1 MNDVF
6 ARTSFLQ
13 GANASY
19 LAELY
24 AEYQENPS
32 SLDPEWR
39 EFFAS
44 LDDDAHS
51 VFAEARG
58 PSWAPTNGRAVPLPA
73 PPLGAISEQQA
84 IAAAR
89 DSLGLRML
97 IRAYRTRGHLAAK
110 LDPLELVARREHQEL
125 KPKTYGFTKSDYDRP
140 IYIGGALGMEFAT
153 LRQVLGI
160 LKRTYCGSIGAE
172 GLDRGAHRRP
182 GHQFHSARQAGDL
195 EEAHRG
201 RDLRALPQH
210 EIYRHQAFRVG
221 RR

>member
-1 MNDVF
+1 APSPKGHQRKRNEMTDYF
-6 ARTSFLQ
+6 PRTSFLK
-13 GANASY
+13 GPTASY

-24 AEYQENPS
+24 TEYQENPS

-73 PPLGAISEQQA
+73 LPLGAISEQQA

-110 LDPLELVARREHQEL
+110 LDPLELDARREHQEL
-125 KPKTYGFTKSDYDRP
+125 KPK
-140 IYIGGALGMEFAT
+140 
-153 LRQVLGI
+153 
-160 LKRTYCGSIGAE
+160 
-172 GLDRGAHRRP
+172 
-182 GHQFHSARQAGDL
+182 
-195 EEAHRG
+195 
-201 RDLRALPQH
+201 
-210 EIYRHQAFRVG
+210 
-221 RR
+221 

>member
-1 MNDVF
+1 APSPKGHQRKRNEMTDYF
-6 ARTSFLQ
+6 PRTSFLK
-13 GANASY
+13 GPTASY

-24 AEYQENPS
+24 TEYQENPS

-58 PSWAPTNGRAVPLPA
+58 PSWAPTNGRAVPLA
-73 PPLGAISEQQA
+73 LPLGAISEQQA

-110 LDPLELVARREHQEL
+110 LDPLELVARRE
-125 KPKTYGFTKSDYDRP
+125 
-140 IYIGGALGMEFAT
+140 
-153 LRQVLGI
+153 
-160 LKRTYCGSIGAE
+160 
-172 GLDRGAHRRP
+172 
-182 GHQFHSARQAGDL
+182 
-195 EEAHRG
+195 
-201 RDLRALPQH
+201 PQH
-210 EIYRHQAFRVG
+210 PKP
-221 RR
+221 